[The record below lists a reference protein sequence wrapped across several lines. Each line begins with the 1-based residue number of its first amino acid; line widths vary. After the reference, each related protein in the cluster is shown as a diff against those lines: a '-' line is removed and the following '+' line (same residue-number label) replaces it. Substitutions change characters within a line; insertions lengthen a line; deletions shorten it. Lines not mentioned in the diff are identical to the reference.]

1 LESQVFIL
9 GPVVENFER
18 EVSSFLSVPH
28 AIGVASGTDAL
39 LLSLMALGVKAGDRV
54 VTVSY
59 TFFSTGGSISRL
71 GAIPIYL
78 DIDPHTYNLDPSK
91 LEDYLRRIRRKKERP
106 KVIIPV
112 HLFGQMADMAAI
124 MEIARRY
131 ELRVVEDAAQALGAR
146 QSVNSTYGGQSLKN
160 EWMAGTVGELG
171 CFSFYPSK
179 NLGGFGDGG
188 MVVTRERELAEK
200 IRMLRVHG
208 SENKYHH
215 RQIGICS
222 RLDAL
227 QAAVLRVKLKY
238 LNQWTERR
246 RENAD
251 RYRTLF
257 AAGGLHPA
265 FLSLPDIK
273 KGYYHIF
280 NQFVIRTRKRDA
292 LRERLTLEGIGSEV
306 YYPVPLHLQECYR
319 NLGYRGG
326 DLPESERAARESM
339 AIPIY
344 PEMTSAQQRK
354 VVQAIKDFYSPRR
367 TQRRKIQNAKY
378 KIKSDIFY

>member
-1 LESQVFIL
+1 VLESQVFIL
-9 GPVVENFER
+9 GPVVEKFER
-18 EVSSFLSVPH
+18 EISSFLKVPY

-39 LLSLMALGVKAGDRV
+39 LLSLMALGVKTGDRV
-54 VTVSY
+54 LTVSY
-59 TFFSTGGSISRL
+59 TFFSTGSSISRL

-78 DIDPHTYNLDPSK
+78 DIDPHTYNLDPNK

-106 KVIIPV
+106 QVIIPV
-112 HLFGQMADMAAI
+112 HLFGQMADMDSI
-124 MEIARRY
+124 MEIAGRY

-146 QSVNSTYGGQSLKN
+146 ASVQANGQGRN
-160 EWMAGTVGELG
+160 FETEWMAGTVGDLG

-188 MVVTRERELAEK
+188 MVVAKDRELAEK

-208 SENKYHH
+208 AEQKYHH

-227 QAAVLRVKLKY
+227 QAAVLGVKLKY
-238 LNQWTERR
+238 LNQWSEKRR
-246 RENAD
+246 RNAD

-257 AAGGLHPA
+257 SEAELQPEL
-265 FLSLPDIK
+265 LSLPQVK
-273 KGYYHIF
+273 KGNYHIF
-280 NQFVIRTRKRDA
+280 NQFVIRARKRDA
-292 LRERLTLEGIGSEV
+292 LRTHLSQEGIGSEI

-319 NLGYRGG
+319 NLGYREGE
-326 DLPESERAARESM
+326 LPESEGAARETL

-344 PEMTSAQQRK
+344 PEITPAQQRR
-354 VVQAIKDFYSPRR
+354 VVQTIQDFYSL
-367 TQRRKIQNAKY
+367 QRMQRAQIRKNQNAK
-378 KIKSDIFY
+378 